1 MYIYLRIVDNLD
13 EFSSV
18 IGNAMDRIRTLPS
31 NHTALPPCILHQ
43 FRVQPG
49 GCTHCRCRLACTFP
63 CVSARGS
70 VYTVCHLANE
80 QSPLGIRHPW
90 FLKPWAVRS
99 PTLLPR
105 HPYVSLSLSP
115 FDPHNLPS
123 STPSFP
129 SRSPSTFTLTASSLR
144 LSLSRLSSYLSPP
157 FPILVP

>member
-1 MYIYLRIVDNLD
+1 MYTR
-13 EFSSV
+13 
-18 IGNAMDRIRTLPS
+18 
-31 NHTALPPCILHQ
+31 
-43 FRVQPG
+43 FRVQPAG
-49 GCTHCRCRLACTFP
+49 FPGCIHVGVASPAPFP
-63 CVSARGS
+63 VCLGSARGS

-99 PTLLPR
+99 PTLLPQ
-105 HPYVSLSLSP
+105 HPYVSPFLSLSS

-144 LSLSRLSSYLSPP
+144 LSLPLSLAFLPTSLPLALSLPLPRPLPHPP
-157 FPILVP
+157 RSLEQPLPVLSLRPPAPG